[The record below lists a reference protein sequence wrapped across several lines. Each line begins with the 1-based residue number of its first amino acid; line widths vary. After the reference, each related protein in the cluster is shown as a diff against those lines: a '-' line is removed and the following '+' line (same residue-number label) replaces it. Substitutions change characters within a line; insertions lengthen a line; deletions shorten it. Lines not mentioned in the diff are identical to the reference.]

1 MDACQRFDPELP
13 EGTRSISRTDISG
26 VNQHPSCLINL
37 LLALQHV
44 FVQCSLLVLVL
55 GVLQQHLLLQDGE
68 RARLLSS
75 MLFYSSLSSLIQ
87 SCLGTCL
94 PLIQAPSLEILI
106 PAVVLTAQIV
116 TEPAC
121 RGPCGE
127 SEEEILPRANPVRE
141 LQGMTVMVGMV
152 QLVLG
157 VTGLSGVVLRH
168 CGPLVIAPLLCLLG
182 FSIYRE
188 AALLCSDH
196 WAIAAL
202 TVILLVFLSQHLHS
216 YMLPACL
223 SMPQLPVCRMLSVLL
238 PLLSVWA
245 LCAVLESFGGVHL
258 HSVSELLPVL
268 KTSNTSLSVPSSSD
282 HTSFTVPWLS
292 PPMAAETGLP
302 LLSVRG
308 MAAGVVAALSSSVSS
323 VGMYLL
329 TARLLGAPP
338 PPAAACNRGLG
349 AQGLGSVV
357 AGLMGAPLG
366 LSCSVPNAC
375 TLGLS
380 QSGSRWTVQL
390 TAILG
395 LALGV
400 SPRLTQL
407 ITSVPLAIY
416 GAILSVTYTIAVAT
430 GVRYF
435 QFTHIDSGRNI
446 FNIGLAVFM
455 SLVLPHWFRMQTSFI
470 DTGMVSVDVLL
481 QSLLTSPV
489 LLVGI
494 LAFLLDNTVS
504 GSPSERGLD
513 SAEMQKRGCA
523 SVNSDPGHHQE
534 VSPGSITR
542 KYHQEVALVYE
553 SPYLL
558 RRLWRLPG
566 FRAAPFSACRIADDG
581 DIL

>member
-1 MDACQRFDPELP
+1 MIMDVGQRFDPELP
-13 EGTRSISRTDISG
+13 DETKSTSRTEISS
-26 VNQHPSCLINL
+26 VNQQPPCFLNL
-37 LLALQHV
+37 LLAVQQV

-68 RARLLSS
+68 REKLLSS
-75 MLFYSSLSSLIQ
+75 TLFYSGLSTLIQ

-94 PLIQAPSLEILI
+94 PLVQAPSLEILI

-116 TEPAC
+116 TEPTC
-121 RGPCGE
+121 RGHCEE
-127 SEEEILPRANPVRE
+127 SEGDILPRANPVRE
-141 LQGMTVMVGMV
+141 LQGMTVIVGIV

-202 TVILLVFLSQHLHS
+202 TVILLVLLSQHLRS
-216 YMLPACL
+216 YMLPACI

-238 PLLSVWA
+238 PLMSVWA
-245 LCAVLESFGGVHL
+245 LCEVLESLGVL
-258 HSVSELLPVL
+258 RLRSVSELLPAL
-268 KTSNTSLSVPSSSD
+268 KTSNTSLPVPSTSD
-282 HTSFTVPWLS
+282 LTSFTVPWLS
-292 PPMAAETGLP
+292 PPLAAEAGLP

-329 TARLLGAPP
+329 TARLLGVPP

-366 LSCSVPNAC
+366 LSSSVPNTC

-390 TAILG
+390 TAIFG

-416 GAILSVTYTIAVAT
+416 GAILSVTYSIAVAT

-455 SLVLPHWFRMQTSFI
+455 SLVLPHWFRMQTAFI

-481 QSLLTSPV
+481 HSLLTSPV

-504 GSPSERGLD
+504 GSSSERGLD
-513 SAEMQKRGCA
+513 SAEMEKTGWS
-523 SVNSDPGHHQE
+523 SVNSEPG
-534 VSPGSITR
+534 
-542 KYHQEVALVYE
+542 YHREVALIYE

-558 RRLWRLPG
+558 RRLWKLPW
-566 FRAAPFSACRIADDG
+566 FRTTPFSACRITDHG

>member
-1 MDACQRFDPELP
+1 MIMDTGQRFDTELP
-13 EGTRSISRTDISG
+13 DETRSTSNTDISS
-26 VNQHPSCLINL
+26 VNQHPPCFLNL
-37 LLALQHV
+37 LLAIQQV

-68 RARLLSS
+68 RERLLSS
-75 MLFYSSLSSLIQ
+75 MLFYSALSTLIQ

-94 PLIQAPSLEILI
+94 PLVQAPSLEILI

-121 RGPCGE
+121 RGHCEE
-127 SEEEILPRANPVRE
+127 SEEDILPRANPVRE
-141 LQGMTVMVGMV
+141 LQGMTVIVGMI
-152 QLVLG
+152 QLLLG

-202 TVILLVFLSQHLHS
+202 TVILLVLLSQHLRS

-223 SMPQLPVCRMLSVLL
+223 SMPQLPVCRMLS
-238 PLLSVWA
+238 
-245 LCAVLESFGGVHL
+245 
-258 HSVSELLPVL
+258 
-268 KTSNTSLSVPSSSD
+268 
-282 HTSFTVPWLS
+282 
-292 PPMAAETGLP
+292 
-302 LLSVRG
+302 
-308 MAAGVVAALSSSVSS
+308 
-323 VGMYLL
+323 
-329 TARLLGAPP
+329 
-338 PPAAACNRGLG
+338 
-349 AQGLGSVV
+349 
-357 AGLMGAPLG
+357 
-366 LSCSVPNAC
+366 
-375 TLGLS
+375 
-380 QSGSRWTVQL
+380 SGSRWTVQL
-390 TAILG
+390 AAILG

-400 SPRLTQL
+400 SPRLTQI

-416 GAILSVTYTIAVAT
+416 GALLSVTYTIAVAT

-455 SLVLPHWFRMQTSFI
+455 SLVLPHWFRMQTVFI

-481 QSLLTSPV
+481 HSLLTSPV

-504 GSPSERGLD
+504 GSSSERGLD
-513 SAEMQKRGCA
+513 SAEMEKTGWT
-523 SVNSDPGHHQE
+523 SVNSEPG
-534 VSPGSITR
+534 
-542 KYHQEVALVYE
+542 YHQEVELIYE

-558 RRLWRLPG
+558 RRLWKLPWL
-566 FRAAPFSACRIADDG
+566 RTAPFSACRITDDG
-581 DIL
+581 DVL

>member
-1 MDACQRFDPELP
+1 MIMDACQRFDPELP

-435 QFTHIDSGRNI
+435 QFTHIDSGR
-446 FNIGLAVFM
+446 
-455 SLVLPHWFRMQTSFI
+455 
-470 DTGMVSVDVLL
+470 MVSVDVLL

-566 FRAAPFSACRIADDG
+566 FRAAPFSACRIEDDG

>member
-1 MDACQRFDPELP
+1 MIMDAGQRFDTELP
-13 EGTRSISRTDISG
+13 DETRSTSNTDISS
-26 VNQHPSCLINL
+26 VNQHPPCFLNL
-37 LLALQHV
+37 LLAIQQV

-68 RARLLSS
+68 RERLLSS
-75 MLFYSSLSSLIQ
+75 MLFYSALSTLIQ

-94 PLIQAPSLEILI
+94 PLVQAPSLETLI

-121 RGPCGE
+121 RGHCEE
-127 SEEEILPRANPVRE
+127 SEEDILPRANPVRE
-141 LQGMTVMVGMV
+141 LQGMTVIVGMV
-152 QLVLG
+152 QLLLG

-202 TVILLVFLSQHLHS
+202 TVILLVLLSQHLRS

-223 SMPQLPVCRMLSVLL
+223 SMPQLPVCRMLSMLL

-245 LCAVLESFGGVHL
+245 LCEVLESFGVL
-258 HSVSELLPVL
+258 RLRSVSELLPAL
-268 KTSNTSLSVPSSSD
+268 KTSNTSFPEPLRSD
-282 HTSFTVPWLS
+282 PFTVPWLS
-292 PPMAAETGLP
+292 PPLAAETGLP

-329 TARLLGAPP
+329 TARLLGVPP

-349 AQGLGSVV
+349 SQGLGSVV

-366 LSCSVPNAC
+366 LSSSVPNTC

-390 TAILG
+390 AAILG
-395 LALGV
+395 LVLGV
-400 SPRLTQL
+400 SPRLTQI

-416 GAILSVTYTIAVAT
+416 GALLSVTYTIAVAT

-455 SLVLPHWFRMQTSFI
+455 SLVLPHWFRMQTVFI

-481 QSLLTSPV
+481 HSLLTSPV

-504 GSPSERGLD
+504 GSSSERGLD
-513 SAEMQKRGCA
+513 SAEMEKTGWT
-523 SVNSDPGHHQE
+523 SVNSEPG
-534 VSPGSITR
+534 
-542 KYHQEVALVYE
+542 YHQEVELIYE

-558 RRLWRLPG
+558 RRLWKLPWL
-566 FRAAPFSACRIADDG
+566 RTAPFSACRITDDG
-581 DIL
+581 GVL